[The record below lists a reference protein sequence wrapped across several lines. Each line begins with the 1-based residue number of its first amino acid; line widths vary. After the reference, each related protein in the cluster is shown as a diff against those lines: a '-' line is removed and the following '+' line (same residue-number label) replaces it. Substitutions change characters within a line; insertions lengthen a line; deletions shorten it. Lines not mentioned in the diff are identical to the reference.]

1 MQISERKTKAVKQTL
16 SVIIITVVTIV
27 VFGGGL
33 FIVGITPGENPQSS
47 VFIVEDTADD
57 TYYLQIATFDG
68 TYGTSSPLNATM
80 ETADTVYAET
90 EGDVELSSVN
100 EIGVNQNTLYHNS
113 EERQMYS
120 REAFFAPNTNP
131 YTTLVEIEANGD
143 GTITTVVENEYDT
156 VVVREFDVS
165 EDSVPATYTTNSGEN
180 RSRIFNKTELD
191 G

>member
-1 MQISERKTKAVKQTL
+1 MQMRERKAQAVKQTL
-16 SVIIITVVTIV
+16 SVIIIIVVTIV

-47 VFIVEDTADD
+47 VFIVEDTADN
-57 TYYLQIATFDG
+57 TYYLQIATID
-68 TYGTSSPLNATM
+68 TYGSSSPLNATM

-100 EIGVNQNTLYHNS
+100 EIGVKQNTLYHNR
-113 EERQMYS
+113 EERQMYP
-120 REAFFAPNTNP
+120 REKFLSSNTNP

-143 GTITTVVENEYDT
+143 GKIITVVENEHDT

-191 G
+191 E